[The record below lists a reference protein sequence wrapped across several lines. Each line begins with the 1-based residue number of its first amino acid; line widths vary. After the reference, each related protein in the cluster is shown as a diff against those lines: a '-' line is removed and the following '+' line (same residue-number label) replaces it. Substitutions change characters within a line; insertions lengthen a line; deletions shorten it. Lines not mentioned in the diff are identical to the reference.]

1 MQYCIDYLYYDRG
14 RVNVRGWAA
23 PEEQGAKTV
32 LELVT
37 EDGVRAEVITETTVR
52 QDVNEYLYKKRGE
65 DEYGFLMHGSID
77 TSRAAFLHAYRED
90 APQEEIRIELRKLYR
105 HQNSFLSFIRSKD
118 KQGFIM
124 RRKYGDLQPE
134 DMRYN
139 EWYQKHKATKNE
151 LKAQRE
157 AHFAHEPLISVLVP
171 VYNPKMD
178 QFEAMVASVRS
189 QTYGKWQLCF
199 ANGCKENEAV
209 SKRLEEL
216 VKEDS
221 RIKCTVLEKNDGIS
235 ENTNACLKI
244 ADGEW
249 IALLDQDDLYEPN
262 ALYEFVKAMNEHP
275 KAELLYS
282 DEDKI
287 DDETGAHLTP
297 HFKPDFSMAR
307 LHSDNYIC
315 HLIMIRTDLARR
327 VGGERKAYDGAQ
339 DFDFTLRCVEN
350 MNEGGEVIHI
360 SKVLYNWRI
369 HAASTSGGMQAKT
382 YAIDAGARAIRDS
395 YARMGLEVEM
405 EPSKFSGRYITKP
418 VLKEKP
424 LVSIL
429 IPNKDHKDDLLR
441 CVNSIL
447 EKSSY
452 ENFEIIIIENNSET
466 EEIFTCYKELEARDS
481 RILTVYYKGL
491 FNYAKINNFGA
502 ESAKGEYLLLLN
514 NDTEVITPDFIESLV
529 FYCSLPE
536 NGVVGAK
543 LLYEDDTI
551 QHAGVTAA
559 VEGRVAHM
567 YHGFSKEEPGYM
579 GRLVSTCNVSAVT
592 GACLMTRADL
602 YREVGGMTEEFT
614 VAYNDVDYC
623 LKAEKAG
630 KSVVYD
636 AYAELY
642 HYESKSRGYEDSA
655 EKRARLDQEMALLQE
670 RWSERLKRDPYYND
684 NLSMKRGFYLLP

>member
-1 MQYCIDYLYYDRG
+1 MQYCIDYLYFDRG
-14 RVNVRGWAA
+14 RLNVRGWAA
-23 PEEQGAKTV
+23 PEEQGAETV
-32 LELVT
+32 VELVT
-37 EDGVRAEVITETTVR
+37 EDGKRVEMITETTVR
-52 QDVNEYLYKKRGE
+52 QDVNEYLYHKRS
-65 DEYGFLMHGSID
+65 DDAYGFLMHGSLD
-77 TSRAAFLHAYRED
+77 TARAAWLHAYRKD
-90 APQEEIRIELRKLYR
+90 APEEEVKIELRKLYR
-105 HQNSFLSFIRSKD
+105 HQNSLLSFIRSKD
-118 KQGFIM
+118 KQGFIL

-139 EWYQKHKATKNE
+139 EWYQKHRAGKAE

-157 AHFAHEPLISVLVP
+157 NHFTHEPLISVLVP

-178 QFEAMVASVRS
+178 QFEAMVSSVRN
-189 QTYGKWQLCF
+189 QTYGNWQLCF
-199 ANGCKENEAV
+199 ANGCKENKVV
-209 SKRLEEL
+209 SERLEVLQRE
-216 VKEDS
+216 EI
-221 RIKCTVLEKNDGIS
+221 RIKVIVLEKNDGIS

-262 ALYEFVKAMNEHP
+262 ALYEFVKSMNEHP
-275 KAELLYS
+275 KAELIYS

-297 HFKPDFSMAR
+297 HFKPDFSLAR

-315 HLIMIRTDLARR
+315 HLIMIRTALARK

-350 MNEGGEVIHI
+350 MSEDGEVVHI
-360 SKVLYNWRI
+360 SKILYNWRI
-369 HAASTSGGMQAKT
+369 HAASTSGGMQAKN
-382 YAIDAGARAIRDS
+382 YAVDAGARAIRDS
-395 YARMGLEVEM
+395 YARAGHEVEM

-447 EKSSY
+447 ERSTY
-452 ENFEIIIIENNSET
+452 ENYEILLIENNSET

-481 RILTVYYKGL
+481 RIRTLYYKGS

-502 ESAKGEYLLLLN
+502 ESAVGEYLLLLN
-514 NDTEVITPDFIESLV
+514 NDTEVISPDFIESLV

-567 YHGFSKEEPGYM
+567 YHGFSDEEPGYM

-592 GACLMTRADL
+592 GACLMTTAEL
-602 YREVGGMTEEFT
+602 YREIGGMTEEFT

-636 AYAELY
+636 AYAKLH

-655 EKRARLDQEMALLQE
+655 KKRARLDKEMALLQE
-670 RWSERLKRDPYYND
+670 RWAERLKRDPYYND
-684 NLSMKRGFYLLP
+684 NLSMTRGFYLLP